1 METPFIKTEEEIIIT
16 ERPKSKSL
24 SKNKIERL
32 LTSLANEYDFKML
45 MQNIHYLRLRKQFP
59 NFNEFCEYVGFHK

>member
-1 METPFIKTEEEIIIT
+1 MSKKKNPFKKIKEKQRNI
-16 ERPKSKSL
+16 SKSI

-32 LTSLANEYDFKML
+32 LLSVENKYDFKML

-59 NFNEFCEYVGFHK
+59 DFNEFCEYVGFHK